1 MAKKRPTGKG
11 AAQAAPLK
19 SGGDESPAEDV
30 PWAIN
35 PIPVAVTRFLELA
48 DLSPITGLDPISLA
62 DAFEVFNSTSPSGV
76 PSPAEDIEAIQAV
89 VDASRKLRVAVAR
102 LPEFA
107 IGEMMRSGFGP
118 RDALFETWWR
128 GVDGDLR
135 ELESGLRT
143 PALRA
148 LSNLGHASK
157 KPKLEARDRLFR
169 AVFMS
174 LSSEFAVTRRVELA
188 ADILEA
194 AGIAVPADTGGR
206 RRLLRPVLPGR

>member
-1 MAKKRPTGKG
+1 MAKKRPAGTG

-19 SGGDESPAEDV
+19 GGGDGSPADDV

-35 PIPVAVTRFLELA
+35 PIPVAVTRFLEIA
-48 DLSPITGLDPISLA
+48 QLSPQTGLNPIALA
-62 DAFEVFNSTSPSGV
+62 DAFEAFNSTSPSGV

-89 VDASRKLRVAVAR
+89 VDASRKLRIAVAR
-102 LPEFA
+102 LPQFA

-118 RDALFETWWR
+118 QDELFETWWR

-135 ELESGLRT
+135 ELESGLES
-143 PALRA
+143 PAVRA
-148 LSNLGHASK
+148 RSNLGQASK
-157 KPKLEARDRLFR
+157 KPKLDARDRLFR

-174 LSSEFAVTRRVELA
+174 LSSELALTRRVELA

-206 RRLLRPVLPGR
+206 RRLLRPVLPSR